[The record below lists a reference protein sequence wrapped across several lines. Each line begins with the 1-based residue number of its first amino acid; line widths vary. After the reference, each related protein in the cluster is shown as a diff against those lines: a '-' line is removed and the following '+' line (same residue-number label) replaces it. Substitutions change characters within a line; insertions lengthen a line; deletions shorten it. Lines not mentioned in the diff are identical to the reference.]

1 MLKQKLTVGA
11 AILATS
17 ICVAA
22 MPQQQPAGTAA
33 PHQGAATPKAAA
45 DPSTPVREFSMRV
58 ISYLEAR
65 KHESG
70 TLPKPTKSATKLEES
85 RQQIRARVQAN
96 RADAKQGNIFGGD
109 VGAYFRTQISSVVK
123 GPEGTRV
130 MASLRRSEPV
140 KPIALH
146 VNQPYP
152 NGLPLQSMPP
162 TLLQKLPKLPKE
174 LEYRIVGHN
183 LVLLDTE
190 PNLVVDVLSN
200 AIPAA

>member
-1 MLKQKLTVGA
+1 MVKQRLTVGA
-11 AILATS
+11 AIFLIT
-17 ICVAA
+17 ICVSA
-22 MPQQQPAGTAA
+22 MPQQPAA
-33 PHQGAATPKAAA
+33 PHQGAGTPQAATDSSA
-45 DPSTPVREFSMRV
+45 PVREFSMRV

-65 KHESG
+65 KHEAGS
-70 TLPKPTKSATKLEES
+70 LPKPTKSATKLKKS
-85 RQQIRARVQAN
+85 REDIRARVQAN
-96 RADAKQGNIFGGD
+96 RADAKEGNIFGGN
-109 VGAYFRTQISSVVK
+109 VGTYFRSQISSVVK
-123 GPEGTRV
+123 GPEGARV

-140 KPIALH
+140 KPVALH

-174 LEYRIVGHN
+174 LEYRIVGQN